1 VVLYYLLIVTGLA
14 PNEILPYAK
23 RVLIYLFRAR
33 PVRLLEDLI
42 AELQTVESL
51 SWLIERT
58 ETPPFYRLSHLR
70 KTSSYSDTNVAPP
83 NNNGG
88 GGGNS
93 GGFSSSSYN
102 QQQNSSQFPR
112 VSASELEKGTIHT
125 KRRSA
130 EESSVFQQPPPH
142 LRSSSSG
149 APGLFRSEK
158 TRTISGP
165 AALPDTQFL
174 SSEREKARSSALY
187 ETEHLPGSGLSEQT
201 QQSFNKLTA
210 GGSNME
216 RRRCPSSETIAPGN
230 GGMMLDNSYCGLDG
244 GGGGKDGADGGL
256 AAADSV
262 EQHMKLLPLP
272 MPEYGG
278 YYAPLKEFLPP
289 QQVTPF
295 HRCNLAMM
303 FISELINEGSTI
315 SVSMEDG
322 KKEKRIDWCSQYLP
336 LMIHMAF
343 LGLDHLR
350 PLVNL
355 HSYSMLIN
363 LLTVSGAH
371 RNHLA
376 IAKLSLNQQ
385 TEDINLGLN
394 LPHLSLRTY
403 DFLDPKAEFVSSA
416 ISSKAPT
423 VETLGVSGSPS
434 CQSPSQSPK
443 SSPRTPSRRPHTPVN
458 LLLVIPEPPEYGLKR
473 QLTIQ
478 EKTLA
483 VIKFLTE
490 HKGQTLWNCED
501 ITARVW
507 NIRSSNQLCA
517 FVQNTFGI
525 LAHSYPNS
533 SIERKWAQ
541 VSLQIGLACS
551 SRHYAGRSLQIFRA
565 LKVPLVSRILCD
577 ILSRLVET
585 VAETGD
591 DMQGYVT
598 ELILTLESCVEAI
611 CLDDERESLV
621 GLDGGLTSAGM
632 TQEDMKGL
640 LDKTPVK
647 DDAFSPTSAI
657 RPRSGT
663 ETFGLECKRGGGGA
677 EMVRSRSVQSLNGL
691 TNDGTIDDS
700 IERTL
705 QQDSDVI
712 PQVFWLALSL
722 LESDFEYEYL
732 LALRLLEKVMDRL
745 PLERLE
751 CRDKVDRVQSQL
763 QWNNFSGIIP
773 LILKGCSNANTYEQV
788 IVDSVQ
794 GFICR

>member
-1 VVLYYLLIVTGLA
+1 
-14 PNEILPYAK
+14 
-23 RVLIYLFRAR
+23 
-33 PVRLLEDLI
+33 
-42 AELQTVESL
+42 VESL

-70 KTSSYSDTNVAPP
+70 KTSSYSDTNVAPG
-83 NNNGG
+83 NNSA
-88 GGGNS
+88 GGNNAGNTPAYS
-93 GGFSSSSYN
+93 NNYSN
-102 QQQNSSQFPR
+102 QQQQQQFPR
-112 VSASELEKGTIHT
+112 VTASELEKGTIHT

-130 EESSVFQQPPPH
+130 EESSVFAQQQQPSMHHHSSSQQPPH

-149 APGLFRSEK
+149 GAAGAAGLLFKSEK

-165 AALPDTQFL
+165 AALPDTSAHQFL
-174 SSEREKARSSALY
+174 VSERDKVIRAALY
-187 ETEHLPGSGLSEQT
+187 ENDLNYPPSGLAEQNES
-201 QQSFNKLTA
+201 QSRF
-210 GGSNME
+210 GFI
-216 RRRCPSSETIAPGN
+216 RRCPSSETIAPGHDSMAAA
-230 GGMMLDNSYCGLDG
+230 GAAEPFG
-244 GGGGKDGADGGL
+244 GGGGGGGDGG
-256 AAADSV
+256 DN
-262 EQHMKLLPLP
+262 EMKLLPLP

-303 FISELINEGSTI
+303 FISELINEGSII
-315 SVSMEDG
+315 SISLDGEG
-322 KKEKRIDWCSQYLP
+322 KKERRIDWCSQYLP
-336 LMIHMAF
+336 LMIHMAY

-371 RNHLA
+371 KNHFA

-385 TEDINLGLN
+385 TEDMKLGLS
-394 LPHLSLRTY
+394 LPHGSLLRSY
-403 DFLDPKAEFVSSA
+403 DFLDAKAEFVTTANAVAVGKGGEGGSTSLG
-416 ISSKAPT
+416 ISS
-423 VETLGVSGSPS
+423 GSSPS
-434 CQSPSQSPK
+434 HSPK
-443 SSPRTPSRRPHTPVN
+443 SSPRSPAKRPHTPIN
-458 LLLVIPEPPEYGLKR
+458 LLLVIPEPPEQQQHGGASTSASKR
-473 QLTIQ
+473 PLTIE

-483 VIKFLTE
+483 LLKFLTE
-490 HKGQTLWNCED
+490 RKGGTLWNCED

-507 NIRSSNQLCA
+507 NIRSTAQLTA
-517 FVQNTFGI
+517 FVQNSFKI
-525 LAHSYPNS
+525 LANAYPGS
-533 SIERKWAQ
+533 CIDRKWAQ

-565 LKVPLVSRILCD
+565 LKVPLVPRILCD

-598 ELILTLESCVEAI
+598 ELILTLEACVESI
-611 CLDDERESLV
+611 SPE
-621 GLDGGLTSAGM
+621 GGDGEGFCMGDNGGVL
-632 TQEDMKGL
+632 EDMKMM
-640 LDKTPVK
+640 K
-647 DDAFSPTSAI
+647 DDLMFSPTGSI

-663 ETFGLECKRGGGGA
+663 ETYYGTDCSSNRLRSEG
-677 EMVRSRSVQSLNGL
+677 RSRSVQSLNGL
-691 TNDGTIDDS
+691 GSSDRDCDHES

-705 QQDSDVI
+705 QQTQQQDMDVI

-745 PLERLE
+745 ELERLE
-751 CRDKVDRVQSQL
+751 TRDKVDRVQSQL
-763 QWNNFSGIIP
+763 QWNNFSGIMP

-788 IVDSVQ
+788 RN
-794 GFICR
+794 FNCFW